1 MGSQG
6 LGTVPSTLEVVSV
19 HDREPSQK
27 SQYSV
32 MKKARGKEGPPEGYL
47 FHSKGKKRGK
57 EG

>member
-1 MGSQG
+1 MPAICAAPGAG
-6 LGTVPSTLEVVSV
+6 GRTVSV